1 MFYLFSGLGV
11 VKPNPAF
18 PNTMEVY
25 QNSTF
30 LWILIG
36 VVVFLVLILVVAVA
50 LLVRWR
56 RSAITKDYL
65 LTHVNVV
72 VTAK

>member
-18 PNTMEVY
+18 TDRMEVY
-25 QNSTF
+25 QNSTV

-50 LLVRWR
+50 LFVRWR
-56 RSAITKDYL
+56 RSAISKDY
-65 LTHVNVV
+65 
-72 VTAK
+72 